1 MTGRQTD
8 KQTDKQTFVISRLK
22 KGLLNRIVIFM
33 EFFVLIKCFL
43 QKKQKRNQS
52 HKSGDKGQVKLEVC
66 CRQDRSN
73 KSRYLIIYLI
83 YTSVYPIFCR
93 TVVSLVPISGHHVQT
108 IQSVGLVS
116 VTQTSPNIS
125 VRVSSSSG
133 ITVLA
138 GSQMVGLDVS
148 RL

>member
-1 MTGRQTD
+1 
-8 KQTDKQTFVISRLK
+8 
-22 KGLLNRIVIFM
+22 M
-33 EFFVLIKCFL
+33 ELFVLIKCFQ

-52 HKSGDKGQVKLEVC
+52 HKSGDKGQVKVEVC

-73 KSRYLIIYLI
+73 KSRYLINTF
-83 YTSVYPIFCR
+83 TSLFSTIFYR
-93 TVVSLVPISGHHVQT
+93 PVVSLVPISGHHVQT
-108 IQSVGLVS
+108 IQSVGLVA

>member
-1 MTGRQTD
+1 MNP
-8 KQTDKQTFVISRLK
+8 S
-22 KGLLNRIVIFM
+22 LNRIVIFM

-43 QKKQKRNQS
+43 QKRHKRNQS

-73 KSRYLIIYLI
+73 KSRYLMNTF
-83 YTSVYPIFCR
+83 TSVYSIYCR
-93 TVVSLVPISGHHVQT
+93 PVVSLVPISGHHVQT

-125 VRVSSSSG
+125 VRVSSSLG
-133 ITVLA
+133 ITFLA